1 LPVGG
6 AGDLDP
12 AVLEAGAGAGHA
24 PGRVVA
30 ERGGLGQEVEHR
42 AAGERLA
49 PHGPGGQQLGA
60 PGGEAVVQEG
70 EEAQRL
76 GGEDL
81 LEAVLARAE
90 LLDPARG
97 RAGRGGGRGSG
108 AGGGSLVL
116 GECHGA
122 APSGMWRWGRRR
134 GAGRYVGGGG
144 AARGGAV
151 QNCAVSVEPTSA
163 RVLELG
169 FRAVATRSKYPV
181 PTSA

>member
-1 LPVGG
+1 
-6 AGDLDP
+6 P

-42 AAGERLA
+42 AAGDRLA

-90 LLDPARG
+90 LLDPALWS
-97 RAGRGGGRGSG
+97 AGRGGWRMSG
-108 AGGGSLVL
+108 AGAGMMESGGYRHD
-116 GECHGA
+116 GD
-122 APSGMWRWGRRR
+122 
-134 GAGRYVGGGG
+134 VGG
-144 AARGGAV
+144 RH
-151 QNCAVSVEPTSA
+151 
-163 RVLELG
+163 
-169 FRAVATRSKYPV
+169 
-181 PTSA
+181 